1 MLDKGTSKM
10 TRQQIKD
17 EFDRLKARVNFFG
30 GATSVSVNIE
40 TTRPNLAETIKLVG
54 QILKEASFPAEE
66 FEKLK
71 AEEIAAIES
80 QRSEPQ
86 AAASIRLQK
95 HTSPYPKGD
104 PRYAEDFDESLAAIN
119 ALKLEEVKKFHKD
132 FYGMNN
138 ATLAISGD
146 FDAGEISALISE
158 QFGSW
163 KSPANYKRL
172 EARIKNVQPI
182 DEKIETPDKANAFF
196 LASYSWEYSDAEPD
210 YAALT
215 LGHYMLGGG
224 TASRLFSRIRGKEG
238 ISYGVGSFFSAGNLD
253 KVGSFTAYAIY
264 APENVGRLEE
274 TFKEEI
280 LKAVNE
286 GFTAE
291 EVEAAKSGWLQSR
304 TVGRAQDASIAGT
317 LNNYLFTGR
326 TMEWDAEL
334 EKKVQALTVEEIN
347 AAMKK
352 HLSYDKL
359 NMVKAGDF
367 AKAKAKSEEK

>member
-1 MLDKGTSKM
+1 
-10 TRQQIKD
+10 
-17 EFDRLKARVNFFG
+17 
-30 GATSVSVNIE
+30 
-40 TTRPNLAETIKLVG
+40 
-54 QILKEASFPAEE
+54 
-66 FEKLK
+66 
-71 AEEIAAIES
+71 
-80 QRSEPQ
+80 
-86 AAASIRLQK
+86 
-95 HTSPYPKGD
+95 
-104 PRYAEDFDESLAAIN
+104 
-119 ALKLEEVKKFHKD
+119 
-132 FYGMNN
+132 
-138 ATLAISGD
+138 
-146 FDAGEISALISE
+146 
-158 QFGSW
+158 
-163 KSPANYKRL
+163 
-172 EARIKNVQPI
+172 
-182 DEKIETPDKANAFF
+182 
-196 LASYSWEYSDAEPD
+196 
-210 YAALT
+210 
-215 LGHYMLGGG
+215 MLGGG